1 MASEAREA
9 PMDFYYLKYIYIY
22 IYIYT
27 SVDPSLCSDVS
38 YVEPKKEWNCLNR
51 CCEQESF
58 VKEFRIRS
66 SSYNSV
72 WQRRAKS

>member
-1 MASEAREA
+1 MGEIIIPRG
-9 PMDFYYLKYIYIY
+9 IYSFANKAKD
-22 IYIYT
+22 IYT

-38 YVEPKKEWNCLNR
+38 YVDAKEEWNCLKR
-51 CCEQESF
+51 YREQESF

-72 WQRRAKS
+72 WQLRAKS